1 MASLADSNRLRYRA
15 SDWTT
20 ESRARRSSVT
30 SRSEATI
37 PVTAPCSMSGAVE
50 TATMRRSPSA
60 ASHLRQELGRAVGV
74 EVFAGEGPRSPL
86 SEAGERLLRE
96 RGNYFEVIEA
106 AVAEATRHAGE
117 VRVSALATFS
127 TLWLIPRLG
136 RFHAT
141 HPETRLLL
149 ATDTRAVDLATE
161 PYDCAIRHGLG
172 EWPGLEATL
181 LFRERIAPVA
191 NPRLLEGSRDFTRL
205 PRLAARTRPH
215 DWPCVLSALGLPT
228 LLTPTM
234 TFQNSAQAVQAALA
248 GLGVAVIDRTLV
260 TDLIAAGMLAPALPD
275 WPGVEL
281 RTGFFFVS
289 RTERLRDRH
298 VRGLR
303 NWLAE
308 EIRDL

>member
-1 MASLADSNRLRYRA
+1 MPPRPSLRALRTFAEVTRTGGIAPAARA
-15 SDWTT
+15 LG
-20 ESRARRSSVT
+20 
-30 SRSEATI
+30 I
-37 PVTAPCSMSGAVE
+37 
-50 TATMRRSPSA
+50 SPSA
-60 ASHLRQELGRAVGV
+60 VSHILHELERTLGV
-74 EVFAGEGPRSPL
+74 ALFAGQGPRAPL
-86 SEAGERLLRE
+86 SEAGERLR
-96 RGNYFEVIEA
+96 RGLGNAFEVIEA

-149 ATDTRAVDLATE
+149 ATDTRAVDLAAE

-172 EWPGLEATL
+172 EWSDLEATL
-181 LFRERIAPVA
+181 LFRECIALVA
-191 NPRLLEGSRDFTRL
+191 NPRLLEESRDLTRL

-215 DWPCVLSALGLPT
+215 DWPCVLSALGLPR

-260 TDLIAAGMLAPALPD
+260 TDLIAAGMLAPAIPD
-275 WPGVEL
+275 WPGREL

-303 NWLAE
+303 DWLTE
-308 EIRDL
+308 EIANF